1 MTKTKREA
9 PQDGIERARDGQYSC
24 ATCGMFMLEPC
35 EHWKLSPELERLVN
49 EADDDIREGPGLHR
63 WAVREAI
70 RQAAAAQSQEIAELK
85 EQARLR
91 EAQTEEARAR
101 EAHEVDWWADWLID
115 AVAYATQDRR
125 YLRGEEHAD
134 NFAIEAIIANGKKAI
149 EFFAASEVSRVR
161 RETLALLQ
169 KHEWDG
175 GRLGVGQCPIC
186 SYEDYSHLNNCW
198 LAAAIRKL
206 MEPVLL
212 MANTKGGI
220 VRSVQP

>member
-1 MTKTKREA
+1 MTDRPIVTEA
-9 PQDGIERARDGQYSC
+9 VPQDGIERARDGQYSC

-35 EHWKLSPELERLVN
+35 EHWKLSPALERLVN

-101 EAHEVDWWADWLID
+101 EAHEADWWADWLID
-115 AVAYATQDRR
+115 AVACATQDRR

-149 EFFAASEVSRVR
+149 ESYAASEVSRVR
-161 RETLALLQ
+161 RETLAEVLKEVARQRMLYQ
-169 KHEWDG
+169 QE
-175 GRLGVGQCPIC
+175 RAFAEVSAMAMLE
-186 SYEDYSHLNNCW
+186 SYV
-198 LAAAIRKL
+198 RKL
-206 MEPVLL
+206 MDE
-212 MANTKGGI
+212 AW
-220 VRSVQP
+220 